1 MADPLTDLTS
11 VAAATPYLAAA
22 GLAAPADLDAIV
34 TAVSAEM
41 QSYAS
46 RNFVSQDYSVTL
58 NGLGGVRLVLPNTP
72 VTAIKSLTVGN
83 LTIPAAPDAVSYG
96 YVADEWGVWLRGYD
110 FCRGI
115 QNVALTYTAGYTAIP
130 MDLQEAALEAVA
142 AYVAARA
149 NGDPRAIVLKA
160 GGSQITYARDNADL
174 AAICFTANVTSV
186 LNQRRRVA
194 PI

>member
-1 MADPLTDLTS
+1 MADPKTDLTTS
-11 VAAATPYLAAA
+11 SAATTYLQAA
-22 GLAAPADLDAIV
+22 GLPVPSDLDAIV
-34 TAVSAEM
+34 TGVSAEM

-72 VTAIKSLTVGN
+72 VTAVKSLTIGN
-83 LTIPAAPDAVSYG
+83 VTIPAAADPVSWG
-96 YVADEWGVWLRGYD
+96 YIADEWGVWLRGYD

-115 QNVALTYTAGYTAIP
+115 QNVALTYTAGYAVIP

-160 GGSQITYARDNADL
+160 GGSQITYAKDNADL